1 MEVLYIPTVNLVSF
15 LKLSQESA
23 KIQTIASVLN
33 RGTTNQN
40 KMKQKKKTTLLSMDT
55 QISSTINHGLFPKII
70 K

>member
-15 LKLSQESA
+15 LKLRQESA

-55 QISSTINHGLFPKII
+55 QISSTINHGLIPKII

>member
-15 LKLSQESA
+15 LKLRQESA

-40 KMKQKKKTTLLSMDT
+40 KMKQKKKNTLLSMDT
-55 QISSTINHGLFPKII
+55 QISSTINHGLIPKII

>member
-55 QISSTINHGLFPKII
+55 QISSTINHGLIPKII

>member
-40 KMKQKKKTTLLSMDT
+40 KIKQKKKTTLLSMDT
-55 QISSTINHGLFPKII
+55 QISSTINHGLIPKII

>member
-40 KMKQKKKTTLLSMDT
+40 KMKQKKKTTLLSMDS
-55 QISSTINHGLFPKII
+55 QISSTINHGLIPKII